1 VRKDFVYCLRNKSTN
16 FFLFSISDDDFL
28 DFCDLFVACMVLQ
41 KQIERIDGKKEN
53 IIVPSV
59 AMNKIREREQSGIG
73 NKNCM

>member
-1 VRKDFVYCLRNKSTN
+1 
-16 FFLFSISDDDFL
+16 
-28 DFCDLFVACMVLQ
+28 MVLQ

-59 AMNKIREREQSGIG
+59 AMNKIRAREQSGIG

>member
-1 VRKDFVYCLRNKSTN
+1 MTSIVYEKANFAFNFVL
-16 FFLFSISDDDFL
+16 DDDFI
-28 DFCDLFVACMVLQ
+28 DECDLFVACMVLQ

-59 AMNKIREREQSGIG
+59 AMNKIRAREQSGIG

>member
-1 VRKDFVYCLRNKSTN
+1 
-16 FFLFSISDDDFL
+16 
-28 DFCDLFVACMVLQ
+28 MVLQ

-59 AMNKIREREQSGIG
+59 AMNKIREREQLGIG